1 MAVKHLV
8 FNPETNKVDW
18 KSFRSEKEYREF
30 RKTPE
35 QKKFDLAVDL
45 KVYGESANKK
55 LATLERKGL
64 ESSPAYKQAIHQ
76 IHLITGDTEA
86 TRFPTGKK
94 SAEIYNKMK
103 TPEIQKALQA
113 AYKFGHVYETATPG
127 GYEKVQR
134 KARKGFNKRFSNASK
149 LTKNQY
155 DMINNA
161 AEVLC
166 EMYGALV
173 PPSQEM
179 YDMLIEIG
187 NNKQYTDNDIMN
199 FAVDLQNE
207 IEKYPSEAQNF
218 LNDYKRHFLSQG
230 LRLFALGEE
239 PSVENMVKLAYLTER
254 EKWKRQGETYGFNSD
269 SDFPYK

>member
-8 FNPETNKVDW
+8 FNPNTGKSDL
-18 KSFRSEKEYREF
+18 KSFSTEKQYQEYMKR
-30 RKTPE
+30 PE
-35 QKKFDLAVDL
+35 QAEWKLNVEL
-45 KVYGESANKK
+45 KVYSESANKK
-55 LATLERKGL
+55 LAALERKGL

-76 IHLITGDTEA
+76 IHLIAGDTTA
-86 TRFPTGKK
+86 TRFPKSQKNITSTKK
-94 SAEIYNKMK
+94 V
-103 TPEIQKALQA
+103 LQA
-113 AYKFGHVYETATPG
+113 AYKFGHEYETATPG
-127 GYEKVQR
+127 GYAKVQK

-149 LTKNQY
+149 LTKSQY

-161 AEVLC
+161 AEVLR

-199 FAVDLQNE
+199 FAVDLQKE

-239 PSVENMVKLAYLTER
+239 PDVQGMVNIAYRTER
-254 EKWKRQGETYGFNSD
+254 EKWRKRGETYGFNSD